1 MYAFYVFLVR
11 RDKYRKDCALKTVK
25 PGCKKA
31 AVSGAS
37 LESDPGEKI
46 ALLAQC
52 AIEGVVIILFL
63 V

>member
-1 MYAFYVFLVR
+1 LLSTATAVS
-11 RDKYRKDCALKTVK
+11 KQTVK